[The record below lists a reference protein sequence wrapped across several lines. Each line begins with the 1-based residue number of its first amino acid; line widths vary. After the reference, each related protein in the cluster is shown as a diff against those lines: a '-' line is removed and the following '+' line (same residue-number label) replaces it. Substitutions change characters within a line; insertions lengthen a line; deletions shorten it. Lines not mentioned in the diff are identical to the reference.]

1 MQVAKRSQRTRKGAP
16 ILLHGLPAVKG
27 GCLTGVRQ
35 IWGRLTGFALTPGGE
50 KQHRSAEDAEERGEL
65 QRQKRGVCADA
76 RRKTAMIHEEAR
88 RKHEVCAVARRRGTA
103 GEHQGKPGRAEASNR
118 KRQISWPASPCWTAQ
133 RSRASP
139 SCLLVSFVDRGRLT
153 GIAICASPRAC
164 LRFAKAR
171 RMRSAQRKRWR
182 RLSANVS
189 PAACAVGQRQPE
201 TRPLFES
208 HPV

>member
-76 RRKTAMIHEEAR
+76 RRHAG
-88 RKHEVCAVARRRGTA
+88 GTPA
-103 GEHQGKPGRAEASNR
+103 IPVRAEASNR

-171 RMRSAQRKRWR
+171 RMRSAQRKRLARSLCSWTE
-182 RLSANVS
+182 AAGNS
-189 PAACAVGQRQPE
+189 PP
-201 TRPLFES
+201 F
-208 HPV
+208 